1 MVGRLNQVGYMDYFR
16 SKRFLDMLPDWEVGR
31 PVLGPL
37 EAYLPRMRALLKRL
51 GDPQLE
57 FRSVIVGGTNGKGTV
72 SSLLAALLKEGGHRV
87 GLYTSPHLH
96 TQRERIRLDG
106 ELPDKDLW
114 ADGVGLLFDRTRD
127 FEDEGLGAFSKF
139 EALTGLAA
147 LLCARKGMEFGIFE
161 VGLGGRYDATNAWDS
176 ELAVLTAV
184 GLDHVEALGSDVV
197 GIAAD
202 KLQIAREGR
211 PLFTLAGQ
219 LPEVMA
225 RIREESEERKLR
237 LQVAGPEGMELVEG
251 GKRPYAWNP
260 VKLPERPRTYVEN
273 ARLALA
279 VGEFLLGG
287 EFSAERAEKVVVGH
301 QWPGRFERARRE
313 PLVLLDG
320 AHNLPGGIA
329 LAEDLRTIAPEWTFV
344 VGVGKGHDAAGLLGA
359 LQPLAKRVVLTSS
372 AHPRAREVEALRAC
386 VPEGVEAKEH
396 ASCNQALA
404 ETVASLGPEEHL
416 CVTGSLH
423 LVARARE
430 FFGLPCER
438 DGITE
443 EVALESLQCLE
454 IACDNLGL
462 ACEPVSEDGNV
473 LRVIAGRRMLYFM
486 RNKNPFNDYVAGRLA
501 EDKGYQYELFTQAD
515 LPTPDTMQL
524 FNPLADARFDRYK
537 THYSIEE
544 IVGAVEERFVYPL
557 VVKKY
562 RSSLAQ
568 GVFLEEDGGALAGR
582 LQGLFESS
590 GYLDNIVLIQEFVR
604 GEEYR
609 IVASRDELLLA
620 YGKESEVGEGTA
632 DLNPLHQED
641 GRAVKVED
649 GDLLERLRKLTA
661 GVAGM
666 IDLGFYA
673 IDLIDGR
680 DGFRILELNPN
691 PFCFFYNRDNG
702 RADFVSIYERLLRE
716 CAERRDGL
724 RQESPPSGNPRTRLR

>member
-1 MVGRLNQVGYMDYFR
+1 MDYFR

-37 EAYLPRMRALLKRL
+37 EEYLPRMRALLKRL

-72 SSLLAALLKEGGHRV
+72 SSLLAALLKETGHRT

-96 TQRERIRLDG
+96 TQRERIQLDG

-127 FEDEGLGAFSKF
+127 FETERFGQFSKF

-147 LLCARKGMEFGIFE
+147 LLFARRGMEFGIFE

-184 GLDHVEALGSDVV
+184 GLDHVEALGDDVV

-219 LPEVMA
+219 LPEVMT

-237 LQVAGPEGMELVEG
+237 LWVAGAGGVELAEGET
-251 GKRPYAWNP
+251 RPYAWNP
-260 VKLPERPRTYVEN
+260 VKVDERPRTYVEN

-279 VGEFLLGG
+279 VGEFLLGD
-287 EFSAERAEKVVVGH
+287 ELSSERAAKVVEGH
-301 QWPGRFERARRE
+301 RWPGRFERVRRE

-320 AHNLPGGIA
+320 AHNLPGGLA
-329 LAEDLRTIAPEWTFV
+329 LAEDLRAIAPEWTFV
-344 VGVGKGHDAAGLLGA
+344 VGVGKGHDALGLLGA

-372 AHPRAREVEALRAC
+372 AHPRAREVEELRGY
-386 VPEGVEAKEH
+386 VPEGMEVEVF
-396 ASCNQALA
+396 ASCNQAFA

-462 ACEPVSEDGNV
+462 AHESVSEDGNV
-473 LRVIAGRRMLYFM
+473 LRVMAGRRMLYFM

-501 EDKGYQYELFTQAD
+501 EDKGYQYELFTRAD
-515 LPTPDTMQL
+515 LPTPDTMQI

-537 THYSIEE
+537 THHSIEAIME
-544 IVGAVEERFVYPL
+544 AVEERFAYPL

-568 GVFLEEDGGALAGR
+568 GVFLEEDRARLTGR

-604 GEEYR
+604 GPEYR
-609 IVASRDELLLA
+609 IVAGRDELLLA
-620 YGKESEVGEGTA
+620 YGKESEAEEGMA

-649 GDLLERLRKLTA
+649 GELLERMRRLTV

-666 IDLGFYA
+666 IDLGFFA
-673 IDLIDGR
+673 IDLIDGK

-702 RADFVSIYERLLRE
+702 RKDFVGIYEGLLRRYIE
-716 CAERRDGL
+716 E
-724 RQESPPSGNPRTRLR
+724 

>member
-1 MVGRLNQVGYMDYFR
+1 MDYFR

-37 EAYLPRMRALLKRL
+37 AAYLPRMRALLKRL
-51 GDPQLE
+51 GDPQRE

-72 SSLLAALLKEGGHRV
+72 SSLLAALLKETGHRA
-87 GLYTSPHLH
+87 GLYISPHLH
-96 TQRERIRLDG
+96 TQRERIQLDG

-127 FEDEGLGAFSKF
+127 FEDEGYGSFSKF

-147 LLCARKGMEFGIFE
+147 LLCAREGMEFGIFE

-184 GLDHVEALGSDVV
+184 GLDHVEALGNDVV

-219 LPEVMA
+219 LSEVMA
-225 RIREESEERKLR
+225 RIREESAERKLR
-237 LQVAGPEGMELVEG
+237 LHVAGSEGVELVNG
-251 GKRPYAWNP
+251 DRRPYAWNP
-260 VKLPERPRTYVEN
+260 VEMVERPRTYVEN

-279 VGEFLLGG
+279 VGEFLLGD
-287 EFSAERAEKVVVGH
+287 EFSAERAEKVVEGH
-301 QWPGRFERARRE
+301 RWPGRFEVARRE

-329 LAEDLRTIAPEWTFV
+329 LAEDLRAIASEWTFV
-344 VGVGKGHDAAGLLGA
+344 VGVGKGHDALGLLGA

-372 AHPRAREVEALRAC
+372 AHPRAREVEELREC
-386 VPEGVEAKEH
+386 VPKGMEVKAY
-396 ASCNQALA
+396 AACNQAFA

-430 FFGLPCER
+430 FFDLPYER

-454 IACDNLGL
+454 IACGNLGL
-462 ACEPVSEDGNV
+462 ACETVSEDGNV
-473 LRVIAGRRMLYFM
+473 LRVTAGRQMLYFM

-501 EDKGYQYELFTQAD
+501 EDKGYQYQLFTQAD
-515 LPTPDTMQL
+515 LPTPDTMQI

-537 THYSIEE
+537 THHSIEA
-544 IVGAVEERFVYPL
+544 IVAAVEERFAYPL

-568 GVFLEEDGGALAGR
+568 GVFLEEDGAGLVGR
-582 LQGLFESS
+582 LEGLFESS

-609 IVASRDELLLA
+609 IVASREELLLA
-620 YGKESEVGEGTA
+620 YGKESEAEEGTA

-649 GDLLERLRKLTA
+649 GDLLERMRALTA

-673 IDLIDGR
+673 IDLIDGK
-680 DGFRILELNPN
+680 DGFKILELNPN
-691 PFCFFYNRDNG
+691 PFCFFYNQDNG
-702 RADFVSIYERLLRE
+702 REDFVGIYEGLLRE
-716 CAERRDGL
+716 CMVPKDC
-724 RQESPPSGNPRTRLR
+724 